1 MLALA
6 TRRMLN
12 ALITIWLAVTLAFIL
27 LRLLPGDAFTA
38 RLSLSG
44 ASQTQIES
52 RRALLGLDAPLLNQ
66 YVSLITNLLQGDLG
80 YSLVSG
86 RKVKEMILEPFGSSL
101 VLAGG
106 AMVVGIVMGASM
118 GVTAALGRSR
128 LSRVSAWL
136 IAFASVSSPIYWTNT
151 LAILLFSVGLK
162 WLPSIGAGAGIRP
175 LILPWLVLGFT
186 VSGGMARLVGTVLN
200 ELKDSDF
207 ARTARAKGLS
217 QKRITYVHLLRAG
230 AGTIITFIM
239 LQIGFLLSGT
249 VVTEMIFVRPGIGT
263 VLLSAIHDQDFPVVQ
278 GVVILSALIYC
289 ISITIAEVTAG
300 LLDPRLRMSSL

>member
-6 TRRMLN
+6 ARRMLN

-27 LRLLPGDAFTA
+27 LRLLPGDAFRA
-38 RLSLSG
+38 RLSLAG
-44 ASQTQIES
+44 ASPAQIEA

-66 YVSLITNLLQGDLG
+66 YVSLITGLLQGDLG

-86 RKVKEMILEPFGSSL
+86 RKVNEMILEPFGSSL
-101 VLAGG
+101 ILAGG
-106 AMVVGIVMGASM
+106 AMVAGFVMGGSM
-118 GVTAALGRSR
+118 GVTAALARSR

-136 IAFASVSSPIYWTNT
+136 IAFASVSSPIYWIST

-162 WLPSIGAGAGIRP
+162 WLPSTGAGVGIRP

-200 ELKDSDF
+200 ELKDADF

-217 QKRITYVHLLRAG
+217 PRRITYVHLLRAG

-249 VVTEMIFVRPGIGT
+249 VVTEMIFVRPGIGS

-278 GVVILSALIYC
+278 GVVILSAVIYA

-300 LLDPRLRMSSL
+300 LIDPRLRMSSL

>member
-6 TRRMLN
+6 TRRILN

-38 RLSLSG
+38 RLSLTG
-44 ASQTQIES
+44 ASQSQIED

-66 YVSLITNLLQGDLG
+66 YVSLIAQLFQGDLG
-80 YSLVSG
+80 YSLISG
-86 RKVKEMILEPFGSSL
+86 RKVNEMILEPFGSSL
-101 VLAGG
+101 ILAGG
-106 AMVVGIVMGASM
+106 AIIAGMVMGASM

-128 LSRVSAWL
+128 FSRVSAWL
-136 IAFASVSSPIYWTNT
+136 IAFASVSSPIYWTST

-162 WLPSIGAGAGIRP
+162 WLPSIGTGAGIRP

-186 VSGGMARLVGTVLN
+186 VSGGIARLVGAILN
-200 ELKDSDF
+200 ELKNSDF

-217 QKRITYVHLLRAG
+217 QRRITYFHLLRAG

-239 LQIGFLLSGT
+239 LQLGFLLSGT

-278 GVVILSALIYC
+278 GVVILSAIIYC
-289 ISITIAEVTAG
+289 ISMTIAEVIAG
-300 LLDPRLRMSSL
+300 LLDPRLRMSRL